1 MNEELL
7 KDIERLA
14 GSQRAKTFRAAAE
27 WIINNDAGL
36 ITETGCFR
44 GADCDGMSTLILAK
58 LAKEVS
64 GILTSYDISEKHI
77 QASQSL
83 LQQHSLDTLW
93 DFTLGDSVF
102 WLSKMAGTIDFLYL
116 DSFDHDPNNPGP
128 CQRHQLAELGAAYGK
143 LYPKSCA
150 ILLDDVDKVSGGK
163 TLLSSAFLLERG
175 WTLACESELQLFF
188 TR

>member
-64 GILTSYDISEKHI
+64 GELRSYDLSEKHLDDSRELVKRHGLTAVTFI
-77 QASQSL
+77 Q
-83 LQQHSLDTLW
+83 
-93 DFTLGDSVF
+93 GDSVTG
-102 WLSKMAGTIDFLYL
+102 LSWFKNEIEFLYL

-143 LYPKSCA
+143 LLKSAA